1 MKYYTALFQKIK
13 EYYKTQTTNDQE
25 IALICPSLRVYEES
39 EMKLLLPQML
49 IDEALKGE
57 ALLKKQD
64 ISFQLNSIPSSDKY
78 WDINPSNTLFEAYSK
93 IINTQQEVV
102 IEENEQE
109 IETAKKILYDTKG
122 NPTKEKKAYDKYITL
137 FDTLLM
143 EWEEHVYKFND
154 LTTDDEKQVWL
165 EQLNIIL
172 LKKEKLI
179 IDHKLLGYKNDI
191 EKAMKVINKS
201 DGFDVFLSSL
211 INSRNVMENS
221 KKTGIQSLESYHDIN
236 FVPYDFMSNDNGWTK
251 LSLDKKELDTLYET
265 VQQEKN
271 DFPEEIISIEY
282 DEKNILGVELEFS
295 IVSMQR
301 NWFALSPILSSFFKW
316 KEAKSISDGFTISNE
331 FILPAFTKKMILIKN
346 LKINI
351 DPSID
356 SDEVSN
362 INQLIHF
369 GPILMKNQLFVNA
382 QSQVKFVKAIKNKET
397 LKSNNIKYY
406 RAKANITPI
415 TLNTPVRTAPART
428 TAKPT
433 ANARTIARPVTRVN
447 PIKPTHTTKPIQTNV
462 KPAILASSIRVNPVL
477 FQPAK
482 VLTINN
488 NLATIVV
495 NIKDSVTKEA
505 VYKSEISIIGTN
517 NSYFK
522 EIESDKEG
530 AITFKLPIGNYK
542 IKIVKDGYSILE
554 QELKVANKNT
564 ISNDYLLSPESVNYD
579 SYFLIGMICE
589 KLPKINTTL

>member
-13 EYYKTQTTNDQE
+13 EYYHTQTTNDQE

-49 IDEALKGE
+49 IDEKLKGE

-78 WDINPSNTLFEAYSK
+78 WDINPSNTLFEAYNK

-109 IETAKKILYDTKG
+109 IEAAKKTLYDAKG
-122 NPTKEKKAYDKYITL
+122 NSTKEKKAYDKYIML
-137 FDTLLM
+137 FETLLT
-143 EWEEHVYKFND
+143 EWEEHVRLFPD

-165 EQLNIIL
+165 ERLNIIL

-179 IDHKLLGYKNDI
+179 IDHKLLGYKNHI

-211 INSRNVMENS
+211 INSRNIMENS
-221 KKTGIQSLESYHDIN
+221 KKTGLQSLESYHDIN

-251 LSLDKKELDTLYET
+251 LSLNKKELDSLYET

-271 DFPEEIISIEY
+271 DFPEEIIAIEY

-316 KEAKSISDGFTISNE
+316 KEVKSISDGVTISNE

-351 DPSID
+351 DPSIN

-369 GPILMKNQLFVNA
+369 GPIIMKNQLFINA
-382 QSQVKFVKAIKNKET
+382 QSNVKFVKAIKNKET

-406 RAKANITPI
+406 KAKANLTPI
-415 TLNTPVRTAPART
+415 KINTPLRTAPVRASV
-428 TAKPT
+428 KPT
-433 ANARTIARPVTRVN
+433 PNARTIARPVRAKPAN
-447 PIKPTHTTKPIQTNV
+447 PAKPIITSIN
-462 KPAILASSIRVNPVL
+462 PAILASTIRINPVL
-477 FQPAK
+477 FQPAT

-495 NIKDSVTKEA
+495 NINDSVTKEA

-530 AITFKLPIGNYK
+530 AIDFKLPIGNYK

-554 QELKVANKNT
+554 EELKVENKNT
-564 ISNDYLLSPESVNYD
+564 ISKEYLLSPESVNYD

-589 KLPKINTTL
+589 ILPKITTS